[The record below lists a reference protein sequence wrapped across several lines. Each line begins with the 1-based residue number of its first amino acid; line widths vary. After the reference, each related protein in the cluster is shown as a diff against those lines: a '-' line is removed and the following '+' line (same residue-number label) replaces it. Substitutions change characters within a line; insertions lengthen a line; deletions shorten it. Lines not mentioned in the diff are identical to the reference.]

1 MGRLDEVEVYETYT
15 NRWVGGFEIADRD
28 ADGGAVWIRR
38 TDGSV
43 LPEAIASER
52 VRPVTVAPPDG

>member
-15 NRWVGGFEIADRD
+15 NRWVGGFELADREP
-28 ADGGAVWIRR
+28 DGGAVWIRR

-43 LPEAIASER
+43 LPEAIAADR
-52 VRPVTVAPPDG
+52 VRPATAGQPDG